1 MKCESDDGGEAKK
14 RRLQVGIGQFV
25 CKTSSET
32 KAQLDL
38 AISRFFYGCN
48 IPFAVVEHELFKN
61 MITALRPGYQPPPRK
76 ALPDNLLDSVST
88 EL

>member
-1 MKCESDDGGEAKK
+1 MSLEAESSTQQQSEPVKCESDDGGEAKK

-38 AISRFFYGCN
+38 AISDSSMAAIFLLQLR
-48 IPFAVVEHELFKN
+48 N
-61 MITALRPGYQPPPRK
+61 MNYSRTR
-76 ALPDNLLDSVST
+76 
-88 EL
+88 